1 MSLILICVMFGSTI
15 QVQAQFEEM
24 KQIEETVEQ
33 QEESSQKNQEVVE
46 EDNSQNTSEDT
57 KEIVENEEIQMG
69 KNVEEILQLNAEVK
83 AILQEIGVGF
93 AEGYDSQQATT
104 ARETIYTQV
113 IEKNIGAIDVID
125 YNDPNWPALQ
135 HWNEGMLGSSSG
147 EQLYCADPNVNFKS
161 GYKTAVDARKYYNQA
176 TIQTI
181 AAMFYYYDHY
191 MCSGI
196 NRQYDYLLKQ
206 CAVWWVLNEVHGW
219 YGSGVEVE
227 TGNNV
232 QCGSG
237 HWISTHKVE
246 YHRNGMAWAKNNYKY
261 FTDAYGVIYQGSG
274 QPVSKW
280 GGTYTPS
287 GYATLKKKSAN
298 PELTN
303 GNSCYSLA
311 GAEFGVYSS
320 SSLSGASRVGTLTT
334 DANGNSNTLKLNAG
348 TYYVKEI
355 VAPKGYALNPETKS
369 VYIPAG
375 GTASVS
381 FADLPQ
387 SDPIGILLGKVDAE
401 TNQNK
406 PQGSASLQGAQF
418 TVKYYA
424 GLWEANRDPA
434 DTGQTPVRTWVFKTD
449 NDGFTMYAKD
459 YLVSGDALYLNSKGV
474 ASLPI
479 GTITIQETKAPE
491 GYLLNPEVF
500 VRQITPS
507 GTAESVNT
515 YNKPIIPENIMKLDL
530 KKVQEG
536 TDIPIPGAK
545 FEHTKPDGTKETLTT
560 DENGALT
567 FKALQHGHHAITEL
581 EVMDGYV
588 VNENIIEFDVAEDNK
603 VTLTS
608 TTDPTLGN
616 IKFEVTAQGNI
627 SLIVEDLLAPFSLKI
642 HKLNNKDKL
651 LAGAEFTLF
660 SDKDCTQEVTKG
672 ITDDQGILNF
682 EDLKVGQKY
691 YLQETKAPAGY
702 RLPLDESGNPV
713 TYEIYT
719 ESTPV
724 KDEFIFYVNGEA
736 FTSDSDSEGMFTV
749 TGTKADRVAEMT
761 IINNIG
767 IKLPN
772 TGSNTTLFL
781 MMAALILGVIL
792 LFGYRLERRG
802 NMKKK
807 PFKTFMALA
816 LSTVVAL
823 GGVTSSIGSM
833 QVQAAEARTTVNTP
847 NGVADFRRGDA
858 SITIQ
863 GNEGQTLAG
872 KKFNVYQLFNAEN
885 SVGGES
891 INYTFNEPY
900 AESLKTVVGEKLG
913 KEAASVTE
921 YEVIDYIQSL
931 NNNQVEGSQT
941 EQNVEGSYS
950 EFRYFVEELRDQM
963 VKDQVAADVVLAT
976 ETKEDNSIEISGL
989 EYGYYIVD
997 EVSEVEG
1004 THSAA
1009 SMCIVNTANPDA
1021 DVNIKSDYPT
1031 VIKKIQ
1037 EDDNKDEIG
1046 NDGWNDIGDY
1056 EIGQTVPYKFESNIP
1071 NINGYDTYYY
1081 AWHDIMDE
1089 ALTFDPDSVTIQIQT
1104 EDKMYELA
1112 KEEFQVITNPGNGE
1126 TFKVEVQDIKAIV
1139 DREFDQ
1145 KNALDENVYGQ
1156 KVVLRYDAT
1165 LNDKAA
1171 EDTGRPGFEND
1182 VRLEFSNNPDGDG
1195 DGDTG
1200 YTPWDTVVCFTYK
1213 INILKT
1219 NDHNLQLEGAK
1230 FRLYSDP
1237 ELKHEVYV
1245 KKTENGY
1252 NVINRDSV
1260 GGTDHT
1266 GGEQPADAVEM
1277 VSNAEGTF
1285 IIYGLDSGTYYLKE
1299 TKAPTGY
1306 RPLLDPI
1313 VLNLKAT
1320 FTDDRNDYIK
1330 GDGATDKTLQNLETT
1345 AHIKEFLNG
1354 AYKETDVDLTTDVE
1368 EGSSNLT
1375 VINAVGKKLPITGS
1389 SVALIMLV
1397 AGTALV
1403 AGAFVYGKHSKK
1415 ENE

>member
-767 IKLPN
+767 MKLPN
-772 TGSNTTLFL
+772 TGSNTTLW
-781 MMAALILGVIL
+781 MMLIAIIFGMIL

-802 NMKKK
+802 TMKKK
-807 PFKTFMALA
+807 TFKMFMALA
-816 LSTVVAL
+816 LSTVIAM
-823 GGVTSSIGSM
+823 GGVTGSIGSL
-833 QVQAAEARTTVNTP
+833 QAQAAETRTTVNTP
-847 NGVADFRRGDA
+847 NGVADFGRGDA

-872 KKFNVYQLFNAEN
+872 KKFNVYQLFDAEN
-885 SVGGES
+885 AVGGES

-900 AESLKTVVGEKLG
+900 EDSLKTVVGEKLG
-913 KEAASVTE
+913 KDAAKVTE

-950 EFRYFVEELRDQM
+950 EFRYFVEELRDQI
-963 VKDQVAADVVLAT
+963 VKNQVAADVVLAT

-997 EVSEVEG
+997 EVSEVGG

-1156 KVVLRYDAT
+1156 KVVLRYNAT

-1195 DGDTG
+1195 AGDTG

-1213 INILKT
+1213 INVLKT
-1219 NDHNLQLEGAK
+1219 NDHDLKLEGAK

-1330 GDGATDKTLQNLETT
+1330 GDGATDKTLQDLETT

>member
-1 MSLILICVMFGSTI
+1 MKKLKRILALVLICVLFSST
-15 QVQAQFEEM
+15 VQAQEMIKNEENTYEKIIEMYLAGEDMSEEAVAYRKETAQRLGLENYLDENAYLTSEYRFENGIGKDGDITDPDLNILVEMATQEEM
-24 KQIEETVEQ
+24 
-33 QEESSQKNQEVVE
+33 
-46 EDNSQNTSEDT
+46 
-57 KEIVENEEIQMG
+57 
-69 KNVEEILQLNAEVK
+69 EEILEKSQVKLSDEDDRSLAARGFTSGQSVGVTQKPRVSGAGNGYFEISGANSYGYCAENKKSFWGNNQTKYGTIREWNDPVVRK
-83 AILQEIGVGF
+83 ILYYSPGGPGYSGGDL
-93 AEGYDSQQATT
+93 GYDMDNATFAVGYQNGSCNNNGR
-104 ARETIYTQV
+104 ARSYIASLSGKTDPITWGYHAYIADITPDNYQ
-113 IEKNIGAIDVID
+113 DVAFLGYI
-125 YNDPNWPALQ
+125 PPA
-135 HWNEGMLGSSSG
+135 
-147 EQLYCADPNVNFKS
+147 P
-161 GYKTAVDARKYYNQA
+161 
-176 TIQTI
+176 
-181 AAMFYYYDHY
+181 
-191 MCSGI
+191 
-196 NRQYDYLLKQ
+196 KQ
-206 CAVWWVLNEVHGW
+206 G
-219 YGSGVEVE
+219 
-227 TGNNV
+227 
-232 QCGSG
+232 
-237 HWISTHKVE
+237 K
-246 YHRNGMAWAKNNYKY
+246 
-261 FTDAYGVIYQGSG
+261 
-274 QPVSKW
+274 
-280 GGTYTPS
+280 
-287 GYATLKKKSAN
+287 ATLKKTSAN
-298 PELTN
+298 PSLTN
-303 GNSCYSLA
+303 GNPCYSLA
-311 GAEFGVYSS
+311 GAQFGVYSS
-320 SSLSGASRVGTLTT
+320 SSLSGASRVGTFTT
-334 DANGNSNTLKLNAG
+334 DANGNSNTLTLNAG

-355 VAPKGYALNPETKS
+355 KAPKGYALNPETKS
-369 VYIPAG
+369 VYVPAG
-375 GTASVS
+375 GTATVS
-381 FADLPQ
+381 FSDLPQ

-401 TNQNK
+401 TNANK
-406 PQGSASLQGAQF
+406 PQGSATLENAQF

-424 GLWEANRDPA
+424 GLWEANKDPA
-434 DTGQTPVRTWVFKTD
+434 TLGKTPARTWVFKTD
-449 NDGFTMYAKD
+449 KDGFTMYAKD

-500 VRQITPS
+500 VRQITS
-507 GTAESVNT
+507 TGTSESVNT
-515 YNKPIIPENIMKLDL
+515 YNKPIVPENVMKLDL

-536 TDIPIPGAK
+536 TEIPIPGAK

-608 TTDPTLGN
+608 KIDATLGN
-616 IKFEVTAQGNI
+616 VKFEVTDQGNI
-627 SLIVEDLLAPFSLKI
+627 SLVVEDLLSPFKLQI
-642 HKLNNKDKL
+642 HKENNKDKL

-682 EDLKVGQKY
+682 DDLKVGQKY

-767 IKLPN
+767 MKLPN
-772 TGSNTTLFL
+772 TGSNTTMLL
-781 MMAALILGVIL
+781 MMAALILGMVL
-792 LFGYRLERRG
+792 LFGYRLERRKT
-802 NMKKK
+802 MKKK
-807 PFKTFMALA
+807 TFKTFMALA
-816 LSTVVAL
+816 LSTVVAMS
-823 GGVTSSIGSM
+823 GVTGSIGSL
-833 QVQAAEARTTVNTP
+833 QVQASEARTTVNTP
-847 NGVADFRRGDA
+847 NGVADFGRGDA

-863 GNEGQTLAG
+863 GNEGQTLKD
-872 KKFNVYQLFNAEN
+872 KKFNVYKLFNAEN

-913 KEAASVTE
+913 KEAAKVTE

-950 EFRYFVEELRDQM
+950 EFRYFVEELRDQI
-963 VKDQVAADVVLAT
+963 VEDQVASDVVIVT
-976 ETKEDNSIEISGL
+976 EAKEDNSVEIAGL

-1009 SMCIVNTANPDA
+1009 LMCIVNTANPDA

-1037 EDDNKDEIG
+1037 EDDSKDEIG

-1081 AWHDIMDE
+1081 AWHDVMDE

-1104 EDKMYELA
+1104 EEKMYELT
-1112 KEEFQVITNPGNGE
+1112 KDEFQVITNPGNGE
-1126 TFKVEVQDIKAIV
+1126 TFKIEIQDIKEIV

-1145 KNALDENVYGQ
+1145 KNDLDENVYGQ

-1195 DGDTG
+1195 AGDTG

-1213 INILKT
+1213 INVLKT
-1219 NDHNLQLEGAK
+1219 NDHDLKLEGAK

-1237 ELKHEVYV
+1237 ELKNEVYV

-1266 GGEQPADAVEM
+1266 GGEQPAEAVEM

-1299 TKAPTGY
+1299 TQAPTGY

-1330 GDGATDKTLQNLETT
+1330 GDGATDKTLQDLETT
-1345 AHIKEFLNG
+1345 AHIKAFLNG
-1354 AYKETDVDLTTDVE
+1354 AYEESDVDLTTDVE

-1375 VINAVGKKLPITGS
+1375 VVNAVGKKLPITGS

-1403 AGAFVYGKHSKK
+1403 AGAFVYGRRKK
-1415 ENE
+1415 ENEEV

>member
-1 MSLILICVMFGSTI
+1 MKKLKRILALVLICVLFSST
-15 QVQAQFEEM
+15 VQAQEMIKNEENTYEKIIEMYLAGEDMSEEAVAYRKETAQRLGLENYLDENAYLTSEYRFENGIGKDGDITDPDLNILVEMATQEEM
-24 KQIEETVEQ
+24 
-33 QEESSQKNQEVVE
+33 
-46 EDNSQNTSEDT
+46 
-57 KEIVENEEIQMG
+57 
-69 KNVEEILQLNAEVK
+69 EEILEKSQVK
-83 AILQEIGVGF
+83 L
-93 AEGYDSQQATT
+93 S
-104 ARETIYTQV
+104 
-113 IEKNIGAIDVID
+113 
-125 YNDPNWPALQ
+125 
-135 HWNEGMLGSSSG
+135 NEDDRS
-147 EQLYCADPNVNFKS
+147 
-161 GYKTAVDARKYYNQA
+161 VDARGFTPGQSVGVTQKPRV
-176 TIQTI
+176 
-181 AAMFYYYDHY
+181 
-191 MCSGI
+191 SGAGNGYFEI
-196 NRQYDYLLKQ
+196 SGANSYGY
-206 CAVWWVLNEVHGW
+206 CAENKKSFW
-219 YGSGVEVE
+219 
-227 TGNNV
+227 GNNQTKYGTIREWNDPV
-232 QCGSG
+232 VRKILYYSPGGPGYSGGDLGYDMDNATFATGYQNGSCNNNG
-237 HWISTHKVE
+237 RARSYIASLSGKTDPITWGYHAYIADITPDNYQDVAFLGYIPPAPKQGKV
-246 YHRNGMAWAKNNYKY
+246 
-261 FTDAYGVIYQGSG
+261 
-274 QPVSKW
+274 
-280 GGTYTPS
+280 
-287 GYATLKKKSAN
+287 TLKKTSAN
-298 PELTN
+298 PSLTN
-303 GNSCYSLA
+303 GNPCYSLA
-311 GAEFGVYSS
+311 GAQFGVYSS

-334 DANGNSNTLKLNAG
+334 DANGNSNTLTLNAG

-369 VYIPAG
+369 MYVPAG

-381 FADLPQ
+381 FSDLPQ
-387 SDPIGILLGKVDAE
+387 MDPVGILLGKVDAE

-424 GLWEANRDPA
+424 GLWEANKDPA
-434 DTGQTPVRTWVFKTD
+434 ALGKTPARTWVFQTD
-449 NDGFTMYAKD
+449 KDGFCYYAQED
-459 YLVSGDALYLNSKGV
+459 LVSGDALYISPSGQPSIPL
-474 ASLPI
+474 

-491 GYLLNPEVF
+491 GYLLNQQLF
-500 VRQITPS
+500 VMQITS
-507 GTAESVNT
+507 KGTDQYVNT
-515 YNKPIIPENIMKLDL
+515 YNKPIVPENVMKLDL

-536 TDIPIPGAK
+536 TEIPIPGAK

-560 DENGALT
+560 DENGCLT

-588 VNENIIEFDVAEDNK
+588 VNANIIEFDVAEDNK

-627 SLIVEDLLAPFSLKI
+627 SLTVEDLLAPFSLKI

-660 SDKDCTQEVTKG
+660 SDQDCTQEVAKE
-672 ITDDQGILNF
+672 ITDDQGILKFN
-682 EDLKVGQKY
+682 ELKVGQKY

-702 RLPLDESGNPV
+702 RLPLDENGNPV
-713 TYEIYT
+713 TYEVYT
-719 ESTPV
+719 ESTPT

-736 FTSDSDSEGMFTV
+736 FTSASEGMFTV

-767 IKLPN
+767 MKLPN
-772 TGSNTTLFL
+772 TGSNTTLW
-781 MMAALILGVIL
+781 MMSVAIIFGMIL
-792 LFGYRLERRG
+792 LFGYTLERRG
-802 NMKKK
+802 TMKKRTLK
-807 PFKTFMALA
+807 MFMALA
-816 LSTVVAL
+816 MSTIVAL

-950 EFRYFVEELRDQM
+950 EFRYFVEELRDQI

-1037 EDDNKDEIG
+1037 EDDSKDEIG

-1089 ALTFDPDSVTIQIQT
+1089 ALTFDPDSVVIQIQT
-1104 EDKMYELA
+1104 EEKIYELT
-1112 KEEFQVITNPGNGE
+1112 KDEFQVITNPGNGE

-1139 DREFDQ
+1139 DREFNK
-1145 KNALDENVYGQ
+1145 KNDLDENVYGQ

-1182 VRLEFSNNPDGDG
+1182 VRLEFSNNPDGHG
-1195 DGDTG
+1195 AGDTG

-1213 INILKT
+1213 INVLKT
-1219 NDHNLQLEGAK
+1219 NDHDLKLEGAK

-1252 NVINRDSV
+1252 NVINRDSI

-1277 VSNAEGTF
+1277 VSNAEGRL

-1299 TKAPTGY
+1299 TQAPTGY

-1313 VLNLKAT
+1313 VLELKAT
-1320 FTDDRNDYIK
+1320 FTDERNDYIK
-1330 GDGATDKTLQNLETT
+1330 GDGATNKTLQDLETT

-1354 AYKETDVDLTTDVE
+1354 AYKETNVDLTTDVE

-1403 AGAFVYGKHSKK
+1403 AGAFVYGKRK
-1415 ENE
+1415 EEKE

>member
-1 MSLILICVMFGSTI
+1 MGGKTVKKLKQILAFVLICVLFSST
-15 QVQAQFEEM
+15 VQAQG
-24 KQIEETVEQ
+24 IR
-33 QEESSQKNQEVVE
+33 
-46 EDNSQNTSEDT
+46 
-57 KEIVENEEIQMG
+57 ENEENKYEKIIEMYLNGEDMAEEAVVYRKETAKRLGLEAYLDEKSYLTPEYRFENGIGQDG
-69 KNVEEILQLNAEVK
+69 DITDPDLNILVEMATRKDMEKILEKSQFNQAKPYEEDDRTLVERGFTPGQTVGVTQRKRVSGAGNGYFEISGANSYGYCAQNKKSFWGNDQTKYGPVQEWNDPIVRK
-83 AILQEIGVGF
+83 ILYYSPGGPGYTGGNL
-93 AEGYDSQQATT
+93 GYDMDNATFAVGYQNDSCNNKGR
-104 ARETIYTQV
+104 ARSYIASLSGKT
-113 IEKNIGAIDVID
+113 
-125 YNDPNWPALQ
+125 DPIAWGYRAYIADITPDNYQDIAFLGYIPPAPKQ
-135 HWNEGMLGSSSG
+135 G
-147 EQLYCADPNVNFKS
+147 NV
-161 GYKTAVDARKYYNQA
+161 
-176 TIQTI
+176 
-181 AAMFYYYDHY
+181 
-191 MCSGI
+191 
-196 NRQYDYLLKQ
+196 
-206 CAVWWVLNEVHGW
+206 
-219 YGSGVEVE
+219 
-227 TGNNV
+227 
-232 QCGSG
+232 
-237 HWISTHKVE
+237 
-246 YHRNGMAWAKNNYKY
+246 
-261 FTDAYGVIYQGSG
+261 
-274 QPVSKW
+274 
-280 GGTYTPS
+280 
-287 GYATLKKKSAN
+287 TLKKVSAN
-298 PELTN
+298 PSLTN

-311 GAEFGVYSS
+311 GAQFGVYSS

-387 SDPIGILLGKVDAE
+387 MNPVGILLGKVDAE

-406 PQGSASLQGAQF
+406 PQGSATLQGAQF

-424 GLWEANRDPA
+424 GLWEANKDPA
-434 DTGQTPVRTWVFKTD
+434 TLGKTPSRTWVFQTD
-449 NDGFTMYAKD
+449 KDGYTSYSKN
-459 YLVSGDALYLNSKGV
+459 YLVTGSELYLSSTGHP
-474 ASLPI
+474 AIPI

-507 GTAESVNT
+507 GATENVNT
-515 YNKPIIPENIMKLDL
+515 YNKPTIPENIFKLDL
-530 KKVQEG
+530 KKEQEG

-627 SLIVEDLLAPFSLKI
+627 SLTVEDLLAPFSLKI

-660 SDKDCTQEVTKG
+660 SDQDCTQEVTKG

-682 EDLKVGQKY
+682 NELKVGQKY

-702 RLPLDESGNPV
+702 RLPLDENGNLV
-713 TYEIYT
+713 TYEVYT

-736 FTSDSDSEGMFTV
+736 FTSDSEGMFTV

-767 IKLPN
+767 MKLPN
-772 TGSNTTLFL
+772 TGSNTTLLL
-781 MMAALILGVIL
+781 MMAALILGIIL
-792 LFGYRLERRG
+792 LFRYTLERRRT
-802 NMKKK
+802 MKKK
-807 PFKTFMALA
+807 TLKMFMALA
-816 LSTVVAL
+816 MSTIVAM
-823 GGVTSSIGSM
+823 GGVTSSIGSL
-833 QVQAAEARTTVNTP
+833 QVQAAETRTTVNTP
-847 NGVADFRRGDA
+847 NGVADFGRGDA

-872 KKFNVYQLFNAEN
+872 KKFNVYQLFDAEN
-885 SVGGES
+885 AVGGES

-900 AESLKTVVGEKLG
+900 EDSLKTVVGEKLG
-913 KEAASVTE
+913 KDAAKVTE

-950 EFRYFVEELRDQM
+950 EFRYFVEELRDQI

-989 EYGYYIVD
+989 EYGYYVVD
-997 EVSEVEG
+997 EVSDVEG

-1009 SMCIVNTANPDA
+1009 SMCIVNTANPKA
-1021 DVNIKSDYPT
+1021 DVNIKSDYPK

-1081 AWHDIMDE
+1081 AWHDVMDE

-1139 DREFDQ
+1139 DREFNK
-1145 KNALDENVYGQ
+1145 KNDLDENVYGQ

>member
-1 MSLILICVMFGSTI
+1 
-15 QVQAQFEEM
+15 
-24 KQIEETVEQ
+24 
-33 QEESSQKNQEVVE
+33 
-46 EDNSQNTSEDT
+46 
-57 KEIVENEEIQMG
+57 
-69 KNVEEILQLNAEVK
+69 
-83 AILQEIGVGF
+83 
-93 AEGYDSQQATT
+93 
-104 ARETIYTQV
+104 
-113 IEKNIGAIDVID
+113 
-125 YNDPNWPALQ
+125 
-135 HWNEGMLGSSSG
+135 
-147 EQLYCADPNVNFKS
+147 
-161 GYKTAVDARKYYNQA
+161 
-176 TIQTI
+176 
-181 AAMFYYYDHY
+181 
-191 MCSGI
+191 
-196 NRQYDYLLKQ
+196 
-206 CAVWWVLNEVHGW
+206 
-219 YGSGVEVE
+219 
-227 TGNNV
+227 
-232 QCGSG
+232 
-237 HWISTHKVE
+237 
-246 YHRNGMAWAKNNYKY
+246 
-261 FTDAYGVIYQGSG
+261 
-274 QPVSKW
+274 
-280 GGTYTPS
+280 
-287 GYATLKKKSAN
+287 
-298 PELTN
+298 
-303 GNSCYSLA
+303 
-311 GAEFGVYSS
+311 
-320 SSLSGASRVGTLTT
+320 
-334 DANGNSNTLKLNAG
+334 
-348 TYYVKEI
+348 
-355 VAPKGYALNPETKS
+355 
-369 VYIPAG
+369 
-375 GTASVS
+375 
-381 FADLPQ
+381 
-387 SDPIGILLGKVDAE
+387 
-401 TNQNK
+401 
-406 PQGSASLQGAQF
+406 
-418 TVKYYA
+418 
-424 GLWEANRDPA
+424 
-434 DTGQTPVRTWVFKTD
+434 
-449 NDGFTMYAKD
+449 
-459 YLVSGDALYLNSKGV
+459 
-474 ASLPI
+474 
-479 GTITIQETKAPE
+479 
-491 GYLLNPEVF
+491 
-500 VRQITPS
+500 
-507 GTAESVNT
+507 
-515 YNKPIIPENIMKLDL
+515 MKLDL

-536 TDIPIPGAK
+536 TEIPIPGAK
-545 FEHTKPDGTKETLTT
+545 FEHTKPDGTKETLVT
-560 DENGALT
+560 DEKGCLT

-581 EVMDGYV
+581 EVMDGYI
-588 VNENIIEFDVAEDNK
+588 VNANIIEFDVAEDNK

-608 TTDPTLGN
+608 KIDETLGN
-616 IKFEVTAQGNI
+616 VKFEVTAQGNI
-627 SLIVEDLLAPFSLKI
+627 SLTVEDLLAPFSLKI

-660 SDKDCTQEVTKG
+660 SDQDCTQEVAKE

-682 EDLKVGQKY
+682 NELKVGQKY

-702 RLPLDESGNPV
+702 RLPLDQNGNPV
-713 TYEIYT
+713 TYEVYT
-719 ESTPV
+719 ESTPT

-736 FTSDSDSEGMFTV
+736 FTSDSEGMFTV

-767 IKLPN
+767 MKLPN
-772 TGSNTTLFL
+772 TGSNTTLW
-781 MMAALILGVIL
+781 MMLVAIIFGMIL
-792 LFGYRLERRG
+792 LFGYTLERRG
-802 NMKKK
+802 TMKKRTLK
-807 PFKTFMALA
+807 MFMALA
-816 LSTVVAL
+816 MSTVVAM
-823 GGVTSSIGSM
+823 GGVTSSIGSL
-833 QVQAAEARTTVNTP
+833 QVQAAEARTTVNSP
-847 NGVADFRRGDA
+847 NGVADFGRGDA

-891 INYTFNEPY
+891 INYTFNEPF
-900 AESLKTVVGEKLG
+900 EDSLKTVVGEKLG
-913 KEAASVTE
+913 KDAAKVTE

-931 NNNQVEGSQT
+931 NNNQVEGAQT

-950 EFRYFVEELRDQM
+950 EFRYFVEELRDQI

-997 EVSEVEG
+997 EVSEVGG

-1081 AWHDIMDE
+1081 AWHDVMDE

-1126 TFKVEVQDIKAIV
+1126 TFKVEIQDIKAIV

-1145 KNALDENVYGQ
+1145 KNDLNENVYGQ
-1156 KVVLRYDAT
+1156 KVILRYNAT

-1195 DGDTG
+1195 AGDTG

-1213 INILKT
+1213 LNVLKT
-1219 NDHNLQLEGAK
+1219 NDHDLKLEGAK

-1237 ELKHEVYV
+1237 ELKNEVYV
-1245 KKTENGY
+1245 KKTEYGY
-1252 NVINRDSV
+1252 NVINRDSI

-1299 TKAPTGY
+1299 TQAPTGY

-1320 FTDDRNDYIK
+1320 FTDERNDYIK
-1330 GDGATDKTLQNLETT
+1330 GDGATDKTLQDLETI

-1354 AYKETDVDLTTDVE
+1354 AYKESDVDLTTDVE
-1368 EGSSNLT
+1368 DGSSNLT

-1403 AGAFVYGKHSKK
+1403 TGAFVYGKRKE
-1415 ENE
+1415 ENEEV